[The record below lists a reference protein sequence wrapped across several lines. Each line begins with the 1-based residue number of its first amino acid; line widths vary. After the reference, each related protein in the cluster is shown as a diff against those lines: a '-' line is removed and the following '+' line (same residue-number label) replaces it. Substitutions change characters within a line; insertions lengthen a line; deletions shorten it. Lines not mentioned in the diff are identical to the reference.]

1 MPVPLRPLETIW
13 EDWLDGRGVASAFT
27 DPRLPLEV
35 EVGPG
40 EDDWL
45 LEAARAHP
53 RTNWL
58 GIEYSS
64 KRVHRYVRRTLALAG
79 PLPNLRLVWRPAADV
94 IGPFLTPA
102 KVAGYHVHFP
112 DPWPKKHHA
121 RYRLMG
127 PEFVSDLAASLV
139 PGGRLEVATDSR
151 PYMEQMLE
159 VLAGEPRLRNCLP
172 APGWREPPPGE
183 RATVF
188 ERRWREA
195 GRAIHALCFEACAA
209 PAG

>member
-13 EDWLDGRGVASAFT
+13 EDWLDGRGVASAFA

-45 LEAARAHP
+45 LEAARACGARSGARACCCTRCP
-53 RTNWL
+53 ASWC
-58 GIEYSS
+58 GGA
-64 KRVHRYVRRTLALAG
+64 LALAG

-127 PEFVSDLAASLV
+127 PEFVSDLAASLAL
-139 PGGRLEVATDSR
+139 GGRLEVATDSR
-151 PYMEQMLE
+151 AYMEQMLE
-159 VLAGEPRLRNCLP
+159 VLAAEPRLRNCLP